1 MVRLP
6 QLSFRVY
13 ENIVTKEAYYMKTYR
28 HLKFHDPVF
37 RGATVVPVSQ
47 VHEAAI
53 LIVLICRKLKVR
65 KVE

>member
-1 MVRLP
+1 MARL

-13 ENIVTKEAYYMKTYR
+13 ENIVPKESYYMKTYS

-37 RGATVVPVSQ
+37 CGATVVPASQ
-47 VHEAAI
+47 IHEAAI
-53 LIVLICRKLKVR
+53 LILLICRKLKVG